1 MQYMSFEKRQR
12 KSAAALLAAGML
24 LFNTAIALAAPVEL
38 SLEDS
43 ITAALS
49 TSSTIKMADAD
60 KEKAAWGIKEAET
73 GKMPSVSLGSSY
85 NLNQSSSSQ
94 PGDDD
99 FSNSLRVNWQ
109 LYTGGRIAGQIN
121 QAEQNAKSADVG
133 VAKAKQQVKFDTAT
147 GYFNVLQ
154 AQSMVAV
161 QEETVKSLQEHL
173 RIVQAKYGAGMVAK
187 SDVLRSEVELANAE
201 QNLMKN
207 QNNYNVALASLKNAI
222 SAAPDAELIL
232 KDELKYE
239 KYETS
244 LAESIEFAKLHR
256 PDIIQADISVKS
268 AEVGV
273 KVAES
278 GKRPSVSL
286 GGSTGWG
293 DSLLPSDNDWS
304 WSVSANWN
312 VFDAGAVKS
321 KIKQADLSVEK
332 AKEQAKQTSNN
343 VELEVRQVYL
353 SMQEAEKRLDTTQ
366 KAIAKAEEDL
376 YIAQEKYNAGVGTS
390 LDVIDARLSF
400 TQAKTNYVQALYD
413 YNTNKVKLNKA
424 VGAEVK

>member
-1 MQYMSFEKRQR
+1 MQYMSFKKRQR

-24 LFNTAIALAAPVEL
+24 LFNMAIALAAPVEL

-85 NLNQSSSSQ
+85 NLSQNSSSQ
-94 PGDDD
+94 PGGDD
-99 FSNSLRVNWQ
+99 FNNSLRVNWQ
-109 LYTGGRIAGQIN
+109 LYSGGRIAGQID
-121 QAEQNAKSADVG
+121 QAEQNARSAGVG
-133 VAKAKQQVKFDTAT
+133 ITKAKQQVKLDTAT
-147 GYFNVLQ
+147 AYFNVLQ

-161 QEETVKSLQEHL
+161 QEETVQSLQEHL
-173 RIVQAKYGAGMVAK
+173 RIVQANYGAGVVAK

-201 QNLMKN
+201 QNLLKN
-207 QNNYNVALASLKNAI
+207 QNNYDVALASLKNAI

-232 KDELKYE
+232 KDKLKYE
-239 KYETS
+239 KHETS

-256 PDIIQADISVKS
+256 PDIIQADISVNS
-268 AEVGV
+268 AEAGV

-312 VFDAGAVKS
+312 VFDAGAVNS

-332 AKEQAKQTSNN
+332 AKEQAKQTRNS

-353 SMQEAEKRLDTTQ
+353 SMREAEKRLDTTQ

-390 LDVIDARLSF
+390 IDVIDARLSL